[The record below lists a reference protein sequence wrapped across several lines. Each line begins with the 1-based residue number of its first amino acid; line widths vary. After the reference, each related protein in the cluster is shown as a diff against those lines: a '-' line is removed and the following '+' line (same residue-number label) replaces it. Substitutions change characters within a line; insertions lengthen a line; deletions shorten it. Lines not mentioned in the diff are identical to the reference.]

1 MAAENSH
8 MTHKMMHRTLTCYIY
23 ENSLPFTNAKL
34 LPPYWRD
41 SFSKSCLRMNP
52 VQARRR
58 LLREKCDPSAQ
69 KDIMLQMSVKQ
80 QMHKNYFKCG
90 CLEANKRNRNLMSVF
105 K

>member
-23 ENSLPFTNAKL
+23 ENSLPITNAKL

-41 SFSKSCLRMNP
+41 SFSKSCLRMNR

-69 KDIMLQMSVKQ
+69 KDIMLQTSGKQ
-80 QMHKNYFKCG
+80 RMRKNDFKCG
-90 CLEANKRNRNLMSVF
+90 CLEADKISEI
-105 K
+105 